1 MPYRRLPNTD
11 AARLRAMHTAKQKY
25 DVMGSDAPFQ
35 SKVIY
40 DISALIPQFERALA
54 ELKMQQS
61 VQASKNQKYQNA
73 LKTARMYISHFIQVL
88 NLSCLR
94 NEIKPEKKLL
104 YKLLPDNY
112 SVPDLSTETLVLEW
126 GKNII
131 EGEKER
137 TQNGGAAIYN
147 PTIAKVRVSYEI
159 FKEAYQLKSVSKKN
173 SNRSLDMIKKL
184 RRQID
189 EHILTLWNQVEE
201 HYKDLGVEQMQEE
214 AKKFGVV
221 YYMRRKEKQALQ
233 GGYIDTDDDV
243 IIP

>member
-35 SKVIY
+35 AKVIY

-61 VQASKNQKYQNA
+61 VQASKNQKYQNV

-88 NLSCLR
+88 NLSCMR

-189 EHILTLWNQVEE
+189 ELILTLWNQVEE